1 MFLKVL
7 VTLGFSLNF
16 ILAVRTEETV
26 IKHKLAKDTL
36 REMKNSSS
44 YREFEANNQ
53 K

>member
-26 IKHKLAKDTL
+26 IKHKLAKDFKGNEKQFKL
-36 REMKNSSS
+36 SGI
-44 YREFEANNQ
+44 
-53 K
+53 

>member
-16 ILAVRTEETV
+16 ILAVQIEEIV
-26 IKHKLAKDTL
+26 IKHKLAKDAL